1 MSETFRAAV
10 GRKAVSRVS
19 AEDLGPVR
27 HFVVDVAHKRVG
39 AVVVGKGRKARI
51 VDWADLSGFG
61 PDAVMVVDDGALRVP
76 VDDHEKAAVD
86 GKLDLLGKRAL
97 SDLGNE
103 LGKVDDVVFDP
114 ATGQLERLVV
124 GDQEHPAAALLGF
137 GSYAA
142 VLADT
147 ASTASN

>member
-10 GRKAVSRVS
+10 GRKAVSRAS

-27 HFVVDVAHKRVG
+27 HLVVDVAHKRVS
-39 AVVVGKGRKARI
+39 AVVIGKGRKARI
-51 VDWADLSGFG
+51 VDWSDLSGFG

-86 GKLDLLGKRAL
+86 GKLDLVGKRAL

-114 ATGQLERLVV
+114 STGQLESLVV
-124 GDQEHPAAALLGF
+124 GDQEHPAAALLGA

-142 VLADT
+142 VLGDT
-147 ASTASN
+147 SQNG

>member
-10 GRKAVSRVS
+10 GRKAVSRAS

-27 HFVVDVAHKRVG
+27 HLVVDVEHKQVS
-39 AVVVGKGRKARI
+39 AVVIGKGRKARI
-51 VDWADLSGFG
+51 VDWTDLSGFG

-76 VDDHEKAAVD
+76 VNDHEKAAVD
-86 GKLDLLGKRAL
+86 GKLDLVGKRAL

-114 ATGQLERLVV
+114 STGQLESLVV
-124 GDQEHPAAALLGF
+124 GDQEHPAAALLGA

-142 VLADT
+142 VLGDT
-147 ASTASN
+147 SQNG